1 MIKCKLSNKKFYIHG
16 TGNQQRDFLYVDDL
30 IIKILKIIKLKSP
43 KDNYILSSGKKQS
56 INNVINTINTNSKI
70 KMKIKKISPPAGY
83 DVNFSSKMKLN
94 FSKNFSQKI
103 TKTIKW
109 YNPKYI

>member
-1 MIKCKLSNKKFYIHG
+1 MINI
-16 TGNQQRDFLYVDDL
+16 
-30 IIKILKIIKLKSP
+30 
-43 KDNYILSSGKKQS
+43 
-56 INNVINTINTNSKI
+56 INTNSKI